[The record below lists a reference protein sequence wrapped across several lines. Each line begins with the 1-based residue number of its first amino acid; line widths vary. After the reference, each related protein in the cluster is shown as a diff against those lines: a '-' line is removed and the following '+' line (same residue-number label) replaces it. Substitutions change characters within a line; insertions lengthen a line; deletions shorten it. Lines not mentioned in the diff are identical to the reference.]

1 MGEKPVV
8 RIGHLRTVDHL
19 ALGIAAFGPLAWGRE
34 LDHLFLEPVSMNG
47 WGQVLERLCDK
58 GIDGAFLPAPA
69 AMDLISAGADLKI
82 LLQGPRSGAGLV
94 KHLGANIK
102 TVADFRGRTVL
113 VPHEL
118 SMHTLLVHR
127 LMASVGLSFFASAEA
142 SADVILESMAPAMM
156 IEALEY
162 DREGRIGGF
171 VAPEPFGTLAAESGM
186 GAMVCESETL
196 WPGHPSSVFVLRDAV
211 INAWPDA
218 VFELVRNLVNPGR
231 VPDDLV
237 SVAVSFLGQEP
248 WVVEKVIGKQKIE
261 RAGACSI
268 PDIKTL
274 EIIQDYMKEALG
286 RVGCETGVAGCL
298 ELSFARKAGVVR

>member
-47 WGQVLERLCDK
+47 WCQVLERLCDK

-82 LLQGPRSGAGLV
+82 LLQGARSGAGLV
-94 KHLGANIK
+94 KRLGANIK
-102 TVADFRGRTVL
+102 TVADFKGLTVL

-118 SMHTLLVHR
+118 SIHTLLVHR
-127 LMASVGLSFFASAEA
+127 LMASVGMRAGTEA
-142 SADVILESMAPAMM
+142 TADVVLEPMAPAMM

-162 DREGRIGGF
+162 DKEGRIGGF
-171 VAPEPFGTLAAESGM
+171 ISPEPFGTLAVESGM
-186 GAMVCESETL
+186 GTMVCESETL

-211 INAWPDA
+211 VNAWPDA
-218 VFELVRNLVNPGR
+218 VFELVKNLVNPGR
-231 VPDDLV
+231 RPSDLV
-237 SVAVSFLGQEP
+237 AAAVSFLGQDP
-248 WVVEKVIGKQKIE
+248 RVVEKVIGKQE
-261 RAGACSI
+261 AWRAGACSL

-274 EIIQDYMKEALG
+274 GIIQDYMKDELG
-286 RVGCETGVAGCL
+286 RVCCEAGVDGCL